1 MTDTSAAIDLG
12 PTFNLHAKALCASQN
27 HPTNASTLNLARSI
41 KLNARPVFALAYAF
55 VECDQQNTHRGART
69 HDHKVKGLALYRLS

>member
-1 MTDTSAAIDLG
+1 MIGIPVEIDLG
-12 PTFNLHAKALCASQN
+12 LPLNLHANALCARQN
-27 HPTNASTLNLARSI
+27 HPTNALALNLARSI
-41 KLNARPVFALAYAF
+41 KLKACPVFALAYAF